1 MASKKKTPRGDAT
14 PVKQYDGKFMPR
26 QYGPQQNFP
35 QAKKKKKKRR
45 YVAWWLLYFL
55 LLITTFTT

>member
-45 YVAWWLLYFL
+45 YVA
-55 LLITTFTT
+55 